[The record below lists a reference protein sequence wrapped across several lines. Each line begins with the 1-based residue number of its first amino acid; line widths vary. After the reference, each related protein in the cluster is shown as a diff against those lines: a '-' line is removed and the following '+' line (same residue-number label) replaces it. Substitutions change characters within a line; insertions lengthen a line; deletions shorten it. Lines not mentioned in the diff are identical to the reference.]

1 MGTPVEIL
9 EAELL
14 QLPKADR
21 IRVLDRVVASL
32 DADAARDAAWNAV
45 AAQRDADADQNP
57 SVMVRLDDVLAR
69 LHAEVR

>member
-45 AAQRDADADQNP
+45 AAQRDADAVQNP
-57 SVMVRLDDVLAR
+57 SALVTLDDVLTR
-69 LHAEVR
+69 LRAEVR